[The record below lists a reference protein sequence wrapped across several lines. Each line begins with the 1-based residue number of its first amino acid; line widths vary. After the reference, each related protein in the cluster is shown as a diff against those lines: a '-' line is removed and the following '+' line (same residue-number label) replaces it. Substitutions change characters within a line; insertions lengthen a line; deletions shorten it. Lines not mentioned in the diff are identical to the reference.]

1 MELKKIAILGASY
14 LQRPLVL
21 KAKEMMLETH
31 VFAWQEGNVVND
43 ITDYYYDVSILNK
56 ERILEICK
64 EINIDGIVSI
74 ASDIAMTTV
83 NYVASNMNL
92 VGNSIEATLISTDK
106 FEMRKALS
114 KNNIACPKFYFFSS
128 TNFKYDA
135 SLTFPVIVKP
145 TDRSGSRGVTKIL
158 KPENVNDAI
167 NKALNNSIGG
177 RVIVEEFVE
186 GREFSVEMIS
196 YKGKHFELAIT
207 DKIKT
212 GAPFFVE
219 TEHHQPAD
227 VSKKL
232 KTEIYEYIKKALTAL
247 CLKNGA
253 SHSEIIVT
261 KQGEIRVVEIAGR
274 MGGDFIGS
282 DMVFLSTGYD
292 YVRAV
297 LEVSL
302 GSFQQPNY
310 EKFTN
315 NFSGVQ
321 YILPK
326 SGIIKEIH
334 DNSEQFEEIKLTLPL
349 FKIGDK
355 IDEIVDGSYSRA
367 GIILYQSKKCK
378 PCFIADNILKFV
390 TI

>member
-135 SLTFPVIVKP
+135 SLTFPVIV
-145 TDRSGSRGVTKIL
+145 IFL
-158 KPENVNDAI
+158 DA
-167 NKALNNSIGG
+167 
-177 RVIVEEFVE
+177 V
-186 GREFSVEMIS
+186 
-196 YKGKHFELAIT
+196 
-207 DKIKT
+207 
-212 GAPFFVE
+212 
-219 TEHHQPAD
+219 
-227 VSKKL
+227 KL
-232 KTEIYEYIKKALTAL
+232 
-247 CLKNGA
+247 
-253 SHSEIIVT
+253 
-261 KQGEIRVVEIAGR
+261 
-274 MGGDFIGS
+274 
-282 DMVFLSTGYD
+282 
-292 YVRAV
+292 
-297 LEVSL
+297 
-302 GSFQQPNY
+302 
-310 EKFTN
+310 
-315 NFSGVQ
+315 
-321 YILPK
+321 
-326 SGIIKEIH
+326 
-334 DNSEQFEEIKLTLPL
+334 
-349 FKIGDK
+349 
-355 IDEIVDGSYSRA
+355 
-367 GIILYQSKKCK
+367 
-378 PCFIADNILKFV
+378 
-390 TI
+390 